1 MLKCLVVDDEQLAVD
16 VITDYIPRVPFLKL
30 AATYNNPVEALMHL
44 QKEKIDLIFLYIQDI
59 RQVYFYHFV
68 FCPDKNKIQVW
79 RCIFPV

>member
-44 QKEKIDLIFLYIQDI
+44 
-59 RQVYFYHFV
+59 
-68 FCPDKNKIQVW
+68 
-79 RCIFPV
+79 